1 VTANERPSAE
11 PNRTDADQIA
21 RLMGSL
27 RLGSKEAAGQL
38 VAIFYPELRRM
49 ARSCMRNE
57 RTPHTWQPTV
67 LVNELYLELIKIKAL
82 NEAEEHRSDREA
94 FLGLAAHIMR
104 RMLIHHA
111 RPLYRHA
118 EAIDFGEELDL
129 KTLGAADLAAIED
142 LLARLAKIDPDL
154 RTIVEMHVFEGFTI
168 AEIASHLNCASRTV
182 DRRWSFARKWLEHQ
196 LAAESDEEPSV

>member
-1 VTANERPSAE
+1 MITRKGPAVNSDQ
-11 PNRTDADQIA
+11 TDPEHIA
-21 RLMGSL
+21 QLMGNL

-49 ARSCMRNE
+49 ARSSMRNE

-67 LVNELYLELIKIKAL
+67 LVNELYLKLVKIKAL
-82 NEAEEHRSDREA
+82 GVDEERRSDREA

-104 RMLIHHA
+104 RMLVHHA
-111 RPLYRHA
+111 RPLYRRA
-118 EAIDFGEELDL
+118 QAIDFSEELDL
-129 KTLGAADLAAIED
+129 KTLAAADLADIED
-142 LLARLAKIDPDL
+142 LLVRLSNIGPQL

-168 AEIASHLNCASRTV
+168 PEIASHLNCASRTV

-196 LAAESDEEPSV
+196 FGPESQQ